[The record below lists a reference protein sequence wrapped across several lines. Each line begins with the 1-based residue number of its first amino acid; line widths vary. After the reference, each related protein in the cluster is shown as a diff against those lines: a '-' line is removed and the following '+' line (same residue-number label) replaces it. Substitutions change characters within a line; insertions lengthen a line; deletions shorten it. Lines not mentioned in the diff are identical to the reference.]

1 MEDKSATSTVTLRL
15 PGEGEVFEDFQV
27 EKTVAMESEV
37 IKKFMQDTGEQVL
50 IFTISWIPCKT
61 LESRF
66 PYIKRGKIL
75 EKVLEYCE
83 YHANAKS
90 NSISEENVKIWD
102 MDFAK
107 NVVAADE
114 NQAITYHIIRA
125 ADFLDIKGLFDLL
138 CKAVGNVLKDKC
150 IEEMRRIF
158 GKENDFSKEE
168 EIAVREEIS
177 WALD

>member
-1 MEDKSATSTVTLRL
+1 MEDKSATSTVTLSL

-37 IKKFMQDTGEQVL
+37 IKKFMQDAGDQVL
-50 IFTISWIPCKT
+50 IFTVSWIPCKT

-75 EKVLEYCE
+75 EKVIDYCE

-114 NQAITYHIIRA
+114 NQAIAYHIIRA

-138 CKAVGNVLKDKC
+138 CKAVGNVLKTKVLKRC
-150 IEEMRRIF
+150 VVFSGKRMILARRKRQQS
-158 GKENDFSKEE
+158 GKRS
-168 EIAVREEIS
+168 AGH
-177 WALD
+177 